1 MKFLYP
7 VAGLVMMFV
16 SSVAMAEAKIID
28 TPYQEEQKV
37 LFDFYLDDP
46 DEIGAALYWVRSLLD
61 PLIGPPRSYAPEFMN
76 LIILIHG
83 TEIVT
88 LAKKNKSRYLTQVQ
102 RMEYYADLGVKFKIC
117 GLAMADYG
125 YVPKDFY
132 GFVEI
137 VPSGITELAHWQQQ
151 GYAVIRP
158 AVMSKKYTIE
168 EIR

>member
-1 MKFLYP
+1 MKFLNS
-7 VAGLVMMFV
+7 VSGLMMMLV
-16 SSVAMAEAKIID
+16 SSVVAAEAKVVD
-28 TPYQEEQKV
+28 TPYLEEQKV
-37 LFDFYLDDP
+37 IFDFYLNEP
-46 DEIGAALYWVRSLLD
+46 DEIGSALYWVRSLLN
-61 PLIGPPRSYAPEFMN
+61 PLIGPPRSYAPDFMD

-88 LAKKNKSRYLTQVQ
+88 LVKKNKSRYEKHVQ

-125 YVPKDFY
+125 YQPKDFY
-132 GFVEI
+132 DFVEI

-158 AVMSKKYTIE
+158 SIMSKKYTID